1 MEITISG
8 KDKKLLKLV
17 ENLAKALGLSIKKN
31 NKETLSRKVDST
43 KLYDLM
49 EEMAASG
56 GVESIK
62 DPVAWQESIREEKP
76 LYGRE

>member
-8 KDKKLLKLV
+8 RDKRLIKLV

-31 NKETLSRKVDST
+31 NKGTLSGKVDSA

-49 EEMAASG
+49 EDMAASG
-56 GVESIK
+56 GVESVK
-62 DPVAWQESIREEKP
+62 DPIAWQKSIREEKP
-76 LYGRE
+76 LC